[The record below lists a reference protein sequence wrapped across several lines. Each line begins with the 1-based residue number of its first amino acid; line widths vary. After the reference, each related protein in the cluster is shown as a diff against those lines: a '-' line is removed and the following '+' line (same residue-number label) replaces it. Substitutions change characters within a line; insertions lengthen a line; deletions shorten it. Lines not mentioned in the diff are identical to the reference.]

1 MWAFIND
8 CISQNEASILFD
20 KDNKISYSELLKIVE
35 KIGDIMKKLLPSK
48 SKCAI
53 LCDKGLNTAIAILS
67 CWYADLVPIPMS
79 KNYGENHCKN
89 IIELT
94 NPDIIIYDKNIPI
107 SFSGTRFNI
116 ITNEIINN
124 QIVTKVEDILHDI
137 AVIMCTSGTTGIPKG
152 AMITKQGL
160 IKNVEN
166 IAAYFDIKKDDTIM
180 IARPLYHCAVL
191 TGEFLVSL
199 YKGLNIGFFD
209 ESYNPVSLIN
219 FINENNITVLCGTP
233 TLFNHISMCLKRT
246 DYKNNIKTIAVS
258 GECLSK
264 KIAENIRS
272 AFPNVYIYNI
282 YGLTEAAPRVSYLS
296 PEYFDEYPESVGIP
310 LNDTFIK
317 IVDMENREKELQ
329 NNMHGKIMIKSPSI
343 MKGYYND
350 EVLTKSVLIDGWLY
364 TGDIGYKNANGF
376 LYIVS
381 RADDMIIKAGMNI
394 SPKEIEDIINEID
407 IIDGSIVYGIFD
419 ENGQNIAID
428 LVLNNKSDNISIK
441 ELMKL
446 FADVLPSY
454 QIPTSINIVDKI
466 ERNASGKIIRR
477 RASK

>member
-8 CISQNEASILFD
+8 CISKNENSILFD
-20 KDNKISYSELLKIVE
+20 KDNKILYNELLKIVE
-35 KIGDIMKKLLPSK
+35 KTGDIFKKILPSK

-53 LCDKGLNTAIAILS
+53 LCDKGLNTAITILS
-67 CWYADLVPIPMS
+67 CWYADLIPIPMS
-79 KNYGENHCKN
+79 KNYGEKHCEN
-89 IIELT
+89 IINLI
-94 NPDIIIYDKNIPI
+94 NPDIIIYDKKILI
-107 SFSGTRFNI
+107 SFSGMWFNI

-124 QIVTKVEDILHDI
+124 QIVTKVEDILNDVAI
-137 AVIMCTSGTTGIPKG
+137 IMCTSGTTGMPKG

-166 IAAYFDIKKDDTIM
+166 IAAYFDIKKDDTII
-180 IARPLYHCAVL
+180 IARPIYHCAVL

-219 FINENNITVLCGTP
+219 FINENKITVLCGTP
-233 TLFNHISMCLKRT
+233 TLFNHISMCLSRT
-246 DYKNNIKTIAVS
+246 DYENNIKTIAIS

-264 KIAENIRS
+264 KVAKNIRFP
-272 AFPNVYIYNI
+272 FPNVNIYNI
-282 YGLTEAAPRVSYLS
+282 YGLTEAAPRVSYLP

-310 LNDTFIK
+310 LNDNFIK
-317 IVDMENREKELQ
+317 IVDIENNGKELQ

-343 MKGYYND
+343 MKGYYNN
-350 EVLTKSVLIDGWLY
+350 EILTKSVLIDGWLDS
-364 TGDIGYKNANGF
+364 GDIGYKDENGF

-381 RADDMIIKAGMNI
+381 RVDDMIIKAGMNI
-394 SPKEIEDIINEID
+394 YPKEIEDIINEID
-407 IIDGSIVYGIFD
+407 IIDGSIVYGICD
-419 ENGQNIAID
+419 GNGQNIAID
-428 LVLNNKSDNISIK
+428 LVLNKKIDNIGIK
-441 ELMKL
+441 ELMKI

-454 QIPTSINIVDKI
+454 QIPTNVNIIDKI

-477 RASK
+477 RAIK